1 MICLI
6 SMTDKNYS
14 KFNASD
20 FAADDFFLKW
30 RMAADEESDRFWTN
44 FIESNPWKK
53 DDILSA
59 IRIINSVRINDYQ
72 FTQDELLT
80 EWTRI
85 NHSIKKKGVGRKRL
99 VYTLSIASSLTLLLI
114 VSYFSFFTKPA
125 PDKLITVTQPGN
137 KEIQLT
143 LPDQSSVTFGENADI
158 IYDQE
163 GNITVTTAKKKEL
176 LPTGAVK
183 GALQMN
189 KLIVPP
195 GKISSLTLSDG
206 SKIWINSGTV
216 LEFPSVFEDHQRKIK
231 IDGEIYIEVSRNEK
245 NPFIV
250 STSSFLV
257 KVLGTKFN
265 VSAYNED
272 PVQRI
277 VLVRGSVEVKMK
289 SGDPVKLEPDEMLSL
304 SETGFHS
311 EKVDVYDYIS
321 WKDGIF
327 RFTGEPLERI
337 LTRLSRHYDVP
348 ITCDD
353 DAKRIQV
360 TGKLALFDDLTTV
373 LDNITVILPVT
384 YERENNKIIIS
395 KK

>member
-1 MICLI
+1 
-6 SMTDKNYS
+6 MTDKNYS
-14 KFNASD
+14 EFNAAD
-20 FAADDFFLKW
+20 FAADELFLQW

-44 FIESNPWKK
+44 FIETHPWKK
-53 DDILSA
+53 DDVLSA
-59 IRIINSVRINDYQ
+59 IRIVNSVRINDCR
-72 FTQDELLT
+72 FIPEELLT
-80 EWTRI
+80 GWARI
-85 NHSIKKKGVGRKRL
+85 NHSVKTSGIRKKRL
-99 VYTLSIASSLTLLLI
+99 VYTWSVASSLAILLI
-114 VSYFSFFTKPA
+114 ASYFSFFTKPVRE
-125 PDKLITVTQPGN
+125 KLTPVNRPGN
-137 KEIQLT
+137 KEIRLT
-143 LPDQSSVTFGENADI
+143 LPDQSSVTFGENTDI
-158 IYDQE
+158 IYDQK

-176 LPTGAVK
+176 LTTGTVK

-216 LEFPSVFEDHQRKIK
+216 LEFPTVFEDHQRKIK
-231 IDGEIYIEVSRNEK
+231 IDGEIYIEVARNEK

-257 KVLGTKFN
+257 NVLGTKFN

-289 SGDPVKLEPDEMLSL
+289 SGNPVKLEPDEMLSL

-384 YERENNKIIIS
+384 YEIENNKIIIS